1 MRVLVTRPEPGAA
14 KTAARLRMIGHEAVV
29 APLSRVVAVEG
40 ATMPAGAFDAV
51 AVTSA
56 NALISASSPLLDAIT
71 PLPCFAVGDRTA
83 EAAKDAGFADVGS
96 AGGDVHDLVAMIT
109 GRLSGGAEVLY
120 LCGTRRRPVLED
132 ALKDAGFGVTPVETY
147 GIEAVRYEA
156 TERNRLI
163 AGAPLDAALVFS
175 RFGAE
180 LLSDFLG
187 GQGAPRV
194 ICMSRHVA
202 DGLSHSLRMSA
213 EIAST
218 PTEDALLALLSRA
231 SR

>member
-1 MRVLVTRPEPGAA
+1 MLVTRPEPGAA
-14 KTAARLRMIGHEAVV
+14 KTAARLRKMGHEAVV

-40 ATMPAGAFDAV
+40 ATIPAGAFDAV

-56 NALISASSPLLDAIT
+56 NALISASSPLLEAIRS
-71 PLPCFAVGDRTA
+71 LPCFAVGERTA
-83 EAAKDAGFADVGS
+83 DAAKGAGFKDVGS

-147 GIEAVRYEA
+147 RIEPVRYEA
-156 TERNRLI
+156 AERNRLI
-163 AGAPLDAALVFS
+163 AGAPLDAALVYS

-180 LLSDFLG
+180 LLSDFLRG
-187 GQGAPRV
+187 RGAPRV
-194 ICMSRHVA
+194 LCMSRHVA
-202 DGLSHSLRMSA
+202 DGLSHSLRKSA
-213 EIAST
+213 EIASA